1 VKLNISGF
9 KVLIDDEDYD
19 KINILKWVVRVKN
32 GYPIVVSPYYDKTS
46 KNTKYINMAR
56 YLMDVTDK
64 NIDVDHKNGNTLDN
78 KRSTNLRESTHQENM
93 FNQKIKSSNT
103 TGYKGVSFD
112 RKRNKFRAYIVF
124 NYKQIFLGYHKN
136 KKKAA
141 LKYNNKAI
149 ELYGEF
155 ALLNKI

>member
-1 VKLNISGF
+1 MELNISDF
-9 KVLIDDEDYD
+9 KVLIDDKDYN
-19 KINILKWVVRVKN
+19 KINMLKWVIKVKS
-32 GYPIVVSPYYDKTS
+32 GYPIAVSPYYDKNS
-46 KNTKYINMAR
+46 KNTRYINMAR

-64 NIDVDHKNGNTLDN
+64 KIDIDHKNGNTLDN
-78 KRSTNLRESTHQENM
+78 KRSTNLREGTHQENM
-93 FNQKIKSSNT
+93 FNQKIKSNNT

-112 RKRNKFRAYIVF
+112 SKRNKFRAYIVH
-124 NYKQIFLGYHKN
+124 NYKQIFLGYHRS

-149 ELYGEF
+149 ELFGEF